1 MSKKIQQLDVSVLG
15 QDWKIDLTDYVE
27 MLDPNLP
34 CSIQHNT
41 LYLDED
47 TVVIVDDTLKI
58 SPVFAT
64 VEGET
69 LILNI

>member
-27 MLDPNLP
+27 MEDPKISN
-34 CSIQHNT
+34 SMQDDT

-47 TVVIVDDTLKI
+47 TVVVVDDTLKI

>member
-1 MSKKIQQLDVSVLG
+1 MSKKIKQLNVSVLG

-27 MLDPNLP
+27 MIESTVSGTVSD
-34 CSIQHNT
+34 ST

-47 TVVIVDDTLKI
+47 TGIIVDDTLKI
-58 SPVFAT
+58 SPVFAK
-64 VEGET
+64 VENNN

>member
-15 QDWKIDLTDYVE
+15 QDWRIDLTDYVE
-27 MLDPNLP
+27 MEDPKISH
-34 CSIQHNT
+34 SIQDDT

-47 TVVIVDDTLKI
+47 TGVVVDDTLKI

-64 VEGET
+64 VEEET

>member
-27 MLDPNLP
+27 MENPKISNSMQDN
-34 CSIQHNT
+34 I

-47 TVVIVDDTLKI
+47 TVVVVDDTLKI

-69 LILNI
+69 LTLNI

>member
-1 MSKKIQQLDVSVLG
+1 MSKKIKQLDVSVLG

-27 MLDPNLP
+27 MIEPTVSSTVND
-34 CSIQHNT
+34 ST

-47 TVVIVDDTLKI
+47 TGIIVHDTLKI
-58 SPVFAT
+58 SPVFAK
-64 VEGET
+64 VENNN

>member
-27 MLDPNLP
+27 MEYPKIYH
-34 CSIQHNT
+34 SIQDDT

-47 TVVIVDDTLKI
+47 TGVVVDDTLKI

>member
-1 MSKKIQQLDVSVLG
+1 MAKKIQQLDVSVLG

-27 MLDPNLP
+27 MADPKISN
-34 CSIQHNT
+34 SMQDDT

-47 TVVIVDDTLKI
+47 TAVVVDDTLKI

-64 VEGET
+64 VKEET

>member
-1 MSKKIQQLDVSVLG
+1 MPKKIQQLDVSVLG

-27 MLDPNLP
+27 MGEPKISN
-34 CSIQHNT
+34 SIQDDT

-47 TVVIVDDTLKI
+47 TVVVVDDTLKI
-58 SPVFAT
+58 NPVFAT

>member
-15 QDWKIDLTDYVE
+15 QDWRIDLTDYVE
-27 MLDPNLP
+27 TESPKISNSMQDD
-34 CSIQHNT
+34 T

-47 TVVIVDDTLKI
+47 TVVVVDDTLKI
-58 SPVFAT
+58 SPVLAT

>member
-1 MSKKIQQLDVSVLG
+1 MSKKIKQLDVSVLG

-27 MLDPNLP
+27 MLEPTVSSTVID
-34 CSIQHNT
+34 ST

-47 TVVIVDDTLKI
+47 TGIIVDDTLKL
-58 SPVFAT
+58 SPVFAK
-64 VEGET
+64 VENNN

>member
-1 MSKKIQQLDVSVLG
+1 MSKKIQKLDVSVLG

-27 MLDPNLP
+27 MLEPNLP
-34 CSIQHNT
+34 YSIQHNT

-47 TVVIVDDTLKI
+47 TGVVTNNILKI

-69 LILNI
+69 LILNV

>member
-1 MSKKIQQLDVSVLG
+1 MAKKIKQLDVSVLG

-27 MLDPNLP
+27 MIEPTVSGTVSD
-34 CSIQHNT
+34 ST

-47 TVVIVDDTLKI
+47 TGIMVDDTLKI
-58 SPVFAT
+58 SPVFAK
-64 VEGET
+64 VENNN

>member
-15 QDWKIDLTDYVE
+15 QDWRIDLTDYVE
-27 MLDPNLP
+27 MEDPKISH
-34 CSIQHNT
+34 SIQDDT

-47 TVVIVDDTLKI
+47 TGVVVDDTLKI

>member
-15 QDWKIDLTDYVE
+15 QNWKIDLTDYVE
-27 MLDPNLP
+27 MLEHNLP
-34 CSIQHNT
+34 CSIQHDT

-47 TVVIVDDTLKI
+47 AVVVVDDTLKI

>member
-15 QDWKIDLTDYVE
+15 QDWRIDLTDYVE
-27 MLDPNLP
+27 MEDPKISHP
-34 CSIQHNT
+34 TQDGT

-47 TVVIVDDTLKI
+47 TVVVVNDTLKI